1 MTSYSLSTPKS
12 DASSASRSDGAKST
26 STPAQSAGLPPIRAG
41 HFLMMLGVMLAT
53 LLYVSLTPPMD
64 SMSEAA
70 AATPIQKTNLVFRD
84 EANGGIAIWVDS
96 VGVSGSANP
105 THLPQHR
112 TKLLFEGEQGF
123 LRGTLRALAR
133 DRMARNLSPDVPFEL
148 ALLQD
153 GRLCITD
160 PLTHKSIDLQ
170 AFGPDNLAVF
180 VQILNAVSARPTP
193 SAMNPTTTAHNKE
206 AQ

>member
-12 DASSASRSDGAKST
+12 DASSANSAKSAI
-26 STPAQSAGLPPIRAG
+26 TPRPCAALPPIRAG

-64 SMSEAA
+64 SMSETA
-70 AATPIQKTNLVFRD
+70 AATPIKKTNLVFRD

-105 THLPQHR
+105 TTEPQTQ

-180 VQILNAVSARPTP
+180 VQILNAVSARPSP
-193 SAMNPTTTAHNKE
+193 QAMNPTTTAHTKE
-206 AQ
+206 TQ

>member
-1 MTSYSLSTPKS
+1 
-12 DASSASRSDGAKST
+12 
-26 STPAQSAGLPPIRAG
+26 
-41 HFLMMLGVMLAT
+41 
-53 LLYVSLTPPMD
+53 MD
-64 SMSEAA
+64 SMSETA
-70 AATPIQKTNLVFRD
+70 AATPIKKTNLVFRD

-105 THLPQHR
+105 TTEPQTQ

-180 VQILNAVSARPTP
+180 VQILNAVSARPSP
-193 SAMNPTTTAHNKE
+193 QAMNPTTTAHTKE
-206 AQ
+206 TQ